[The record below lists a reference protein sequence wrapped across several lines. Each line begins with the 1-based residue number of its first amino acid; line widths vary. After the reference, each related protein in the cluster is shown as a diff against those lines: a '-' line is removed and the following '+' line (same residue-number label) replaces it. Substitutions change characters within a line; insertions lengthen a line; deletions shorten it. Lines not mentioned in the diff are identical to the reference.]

1 PPSANSASALQL
13 NGSTQYVTFGT
24 AAPLG
29 AANFT
34 LETWFRRTGAGV
46 GVTTGTGGI
55 ASAIPLVTQG
65 GAEQE
70 TPANVNM
77 NWFLGLDASSGVLV
91 ADFEEASGPNHPVSG
106 TTVVTSNV
114 WHHAAA

>member
-34 LETWFRRTGAGV
+34 LETWFKRTAAGV

-55 ASAIPLVTQG
+55 ASAIPLVTKG
-65 GAEQE
+65 GAEGE
-70 TPANVNM
+70 SPANLNM
-77 NWFLGLDASSGVLV
+77 DWFLGIDASWGVLV
-91 ADFEEASGPNHPVSG
+91 ADFEDTVNGGNHPVAG
-106 TTVVTSNV
+106 ATAVTSNV
-114 WHHAAA
+114 